1 MRAGLFAVVLI
12 LGALPFAA
20 CGKDKKVET
29 AAPQASAPAGVS
41 GAASP
46 TSASLVKP
54 TISSV
59 SSPVKKGG
67 KATVQA
73 KAGPNQSCNLDYVAP
88 GGTKSTASGLGAKTA
103 DASGSVSWTWT
114 IGGNTNP
121 GPGKL
126 TVTCGPQTVTAN
138 IEITA

>member
-1 MRAGLFAVVLI
+1 MRLLRRTRERSAFAL
-12 LGALPFAA
+12 LARLARSNASSAFLR
-20 CGKDKKVET
+20 
-29 AAPQASAPAGVS
+29 SAPAGWTKKLRLPRRKPQRQRASAGVS

-88 GGTKSTASGLGAKTA
+88 GGTKSPASGLSAKTA
-103 DASGSVSWTWT
+103 DASGGVAWTWT
-114 IGGNTNP
+114 IGGNTHP
-121 GPGKL
+121 GPGS
-126 TVTCGPQTVTAN
+126 
-138 IEITA
+138 